1 MPDLPLI
8 LCYSIVIVEMLVVN
22 LYNIHKTCA
31 LKVPKSRYFPVLFG
45 FSVLLFCIGLPLLV
59 AINPH
64 FGSGNGLFLLFGFLY
79 LIPLRYLYKN
89 PLSWIFEVM
98 CTSYSY
104 TVWVYAISAN
114 ISQFFAQEMRVWVL
128 LFIQSIIFALLS
140 NWYAH
145 FCSSMFVETL
155 AHMPAGINHQLQ
167 LTSLLWLFVFLLTN
181 FLFVSA
187 ASVLQVLC
195 LLAMGILSF
204 LCYNLLHTSLKSR
217 MRAERFREIAYV
229 DDLTNLPNRAS
240 FFQDGQKLI
249 LMQQPFDLI
258 FLDLDHFKQINDTH
272 GHLAG
277 NEYLKGFAH
286 SVQQLTKGLGV
297 VYRMSGDEFVCILQ
311 EGARKEFAVRLVQY
325 HWPIYVK
332 SQPFL
337 GVAAGSARYPQD
349 GETLDALV
357 QKADKAMYGNKKR

>member
-1 MPDLPLI
+1 
-8 LCYSIVIVEMLVVN
+8 
-22 LYNIHKTCA
+22 
-31 LKVPKSRYFPVLFG
+31 
-45 FSVLLFCIGLPLLV
+45 
-59 AINPH
+59 
-64 FGSGNGLFLLFGFLY
+64 
-79 LIPLRYLYKN
+79 
-89 PLSWIFEVM
+89 
-98 CTSYSY
+98 
-104 TVWVYAISAN
+104 
-114 ISQFFAQEMRVWVL
+114 
-128 LFIQSIIFALLS
+128 
-140 NWYAH
+140 
-145 FCSSMFVETL
+145 
-155 AHMPAGINHQLQ
+155 
-167 LTSLLWLFVFLLTN
+167 
-181 FLFVSA
+181 
-187 ASVLQVLC
+187 
-195 LLAMGILSF
+195 
-204 LCYNLLHTSLKSR
+204 
-217 MRAERFREIAYV
+217 
-229 DDLTNLPNRAS
+229 
-240 FFQDGQKLI
+240 
-249 LMQQPFDLI
+249 MQQPFDLI